1 MPIEHPP
8 QSAAGTIAGLRSQ
21 PGQRNPL
28 PSGPTEPFRP
38 AEAQETDQPEDDEPV
53 GRVRRRDLIATTSQL
68 AILVESGVTLTA
80 ALAATIE
87 EERNAK
93 IRSILKRVKQAV
105 EGGQDFSAAIAQ
117 FPQVFNPTFVAL
129 AKAGEKTGALGAM
142 LRRAAAY
149 LQTEHEM
156 RAKIRSAMIYPTIM
170 LIMAVGVTAFLLTF
184 VLPRFVPVFEAR
196 HAALP
201 RITIIML
208 GISSFFTK
216 YGLVCLIAIGLVVF
230 LGLIARKSQKG
241 RRWLDGIKLRL
252 PLLGTIT
259 KRSSLARSIRTLG
272 TLLGSGIPVLEA
284 IELAADIADNY
295 VIRQAWLTIRDGLIE
310 GRRIC
315 DCMKHLDL
323 FPKSLVQM
331 VAAGEET
338 GKLDLVLDKTAE
350 FYERELEATI
360 KTATSLI
367 EPAMIIVM
375 GVVVGTIGLS
385 LLLPIFS
392 LSRPA

>member
-1 MPIEHPP
+1 MPVR
-8 QSAAGTIAGLRSQ
+8 SAD
-21 PGQRNPL
+21 PL
-28 PSGPTEPFRP
+28 GSVTTE
-38 AEAQETDQPEDDEPV
+38 ESDQQDDDEPP
-53 GRVRRRDLIATTSQL
+53 GRVRRRDLIATISQL
-68 AILVESGVTLTA
+68 AILVESGVTLTS

-87 EERNAK
+87 EEKNSK
-93 IRSILKRVKQAV
+93 IRLVLKKVKQAV
-105 EGGQDFSAAIAQ
+105 EGGQDFSTAISQ
-117 FPQVFNPTFVAL
+117 FPQVFNPTFIAL

-149 LQTEHEM
+149 LQAEHEI
-156 RAKIRSAMIYPTIM
+156 RAKIRSAMIYPTVM
-170 LIMAVGVTAFLLTF
+170 LIMAVGVTGFLLTF

-196 HAALP
+196 HATLP
-201 RITIIML
+201 RITVIML

-216 YGLVCLIAIGLVVF
+216 YGLACLGLVGIVFF
-230 LGLIARKSQKG
+230 LGLIARKSEKG
-241 RRWLDGIKLRL
+241 RRWLDSVKLRL
-252 PLLGTIT
+252 PLLGNIT

-272 TLLGSGIPVLEA
+272 TLLASGIPVLEA
-284 IELAADIADNY
+284 MELAADIADNC
-295 VIRQAWLTIRDGLIE
+295 VIREAWLTIRDGLIE
-310 GRRIC
+310 GKRIC
-315 DCMKHLDL
+315 DCMKHIDL
-323 FPKSLVQM
+323 FPKSLIQM

-350 FYERELEATI
+350 FYEKELETTI